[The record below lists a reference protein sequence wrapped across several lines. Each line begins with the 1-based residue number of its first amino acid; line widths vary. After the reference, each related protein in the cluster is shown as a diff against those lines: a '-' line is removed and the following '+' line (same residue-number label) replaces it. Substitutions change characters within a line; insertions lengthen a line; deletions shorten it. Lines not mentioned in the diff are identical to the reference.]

1 MFCLSFD
8 FFLRFYERRNKFRFQ
23 LRQNLKEK
31 NKMKKQLTA
40 CVISKFNGYNLL
52 RQSFRF
58 EEKKDLIPI
67 NVVYEPTLNDQKPIE
82 CFFVPDIEK
91 VCYTSF
97 EVERHRKKSLSD
109 GNAKQCWYCEK
120 FFC

>member
-1 MFCLSFD
+1 MFCLIFD
-8 FFLRFYERRNKFRFQ
+8 FFLRFHERRNKFRFQ

-52 RQSFRF
+52 RQSLRF
-58 EEKKDLIPI
+58 EEKKDLIPS

-91 VCYTSF
+91 VCYT
-97 EVERHRKKSLSD
+97 KS
-109 GNAKQCWYCEK
+109 K
-120 FFC
+120 F